1 MPISK
6 FSAAESEP
14 RKARRPRSGDPPG
27 QVAVTEVAGR
37 HGDRRVVRS

>member
-6 FSAAESEP
+6 FSAAESDP
-14 RKARRPRSGDPPG
+14 RKARLPRYEDPPG

-37 HGDRRVVRS
+37 RGDQVMR